1 MPDQFADL
9 RHELAVANRILAN
22 EGIIDA
28 FGHISAR
35 HPKDPNRYFIS
46 RHRASEL
53 VEPSD
58 ILEMT
63 LDSKP
68 VVPTSLRLY
77 SEMVIHGEIYK
88 ARPDVNSVCHHHAP
102 SVLPFC
108 ATGVELVPLFHLG
121 GTLGAKVPFW
131 DSRDEFGDTNL
142 LVRTP
147 EEGASHARALGPHWM
162 LLLRRHGASLAGKS
176 VRECVFRS
184 IYTTRNAEL
193 QLRAMAIGTL
203 GPLSAGEAEKCGGHN
218 LGSRGVERAW
228 EYWVTRLQ
236 KAEAMWAAAGLP
248 RMKGLAEVARP
259 QTAGLPQAK
268 APARRARPGKPE
280 QEGQREEEAAR
291 GIGHISLERTRC
303 LKDSAS
309 GKLGLLRSALWGAEH
324 AMRCAKDILHASVT
338 ATRRTEQQITIVA
351 ARSPI
356 VAKNDFYPHASHQRR
371 GNTMQTQRTY
381 QVQHW
386 PNGQWS
392 REHNWKKVEAASE
405 KEAAEKVCGRALKQD
420 GKLAQLRAR
429 VLTLGD
435 LKQHSATAF
444 YAAE

>member
-1 MPDQFADL
+1 MPDQFAEL
-9 RHELAVANRILAN
+9 RHEIAVANRILAN

-35 HPKDPNRYFIS
+35 NPKDPNRYFIS

-203 GPLSAGEAEKCGGHN
+203 GPLSAGRGGEMRRPQSRLARSRAR
-218 LGSRGVERAW
+218 LGILGD
-228 EYWVTRLQ
+228 
-236 KAEAMWAAAGLP
+236 AAAEGGGDVGRRRPAAHEGSGRGRRGRRP
-248 RMKGLAEVARP
+248 RGCRRP
-259 QTAGLPQAK
+259 
-268 APARRARPGKPE
+268 RARPG
-280 QEGQREEEAAR
+280 AAPR
-291 GIGHISLERTRC
+291 RRRRAT
-303 LKDSAS
+303 KASA
-309 GKLGLLRSALWGAEH
+309 K
-324 AMRCAKDILHASVT
+324 KK
-338 ATRRTEQQITIVA
+338 RRA
-351 ARSPI
+351 A
-356 VAKNDFYPHASHQRR
+356 
-371 GNTMQTQRTY
+371 
-381 QVQHW
+381 
-386 PNGQWS
+386 
-392 REHNWKKVEAASE
+392 
-405 KEAAEKVCGRALKQD
+405 
-420 GKLAQLRAR
+420 
-429 VLTLGD
+429 
-435 LKQHSATAF
+435 
-444 YAAE
+444 

>member
-1 MPDQFADL
+1 MPDAFAEL
-9 RHELAVANRILAN
+9 RHELTVANRVLAN

-35 HPKDPNRYFIS
+35 NPKDPNRYFIS

-68 VVPTSLRLY
+68 VVPTGVRLY

-121 GTLGAKVPFW
+121 GTLGPKVPFW
-131 DSRDEFGDTNL
+131 DSQDEFGDTNL

-147 EEGASHARALGPHWM
+147 EEGASMARALGPHFM
-162 LLLRRHGASLAGKS
+162 VLLRRHGATLASHSL
-176 VRECVFRS
+176 RDCVFRS

-203 GPLSAGEAEKCGGHN
+203 GPLSPGETKMCGAHN
-218 LGSRGVERAW
+218 LGARGVERAW
-228 EYWVTRLQ
+228 EYWVIRLA

-248 RMKGLAEVARP
+248 RIKGLADVARP
-259 QTAGLPQAK
+259 KTAGLPPAKRAPSSARPKAK
-268 APARRARPGKPE
+268 ARKRR
-280 QEGQREEEAAR
+280 
-291 GIGHISLERTRC
+291 
-303 LKDSAS
+303 
-309 GKLGLLRSALWGAEH
+309 
-324 AMRCAKDILHASVT
+324 
-338 ATRRTEQQITIVA
+338 
-351 ARSPI
+351 
-356 VAKNDFYPHASHQRR
+356 
-371 GNTMQTQRTY
+371 
-381 QVQHW
+381 
-386 PNGQWS
+386 
-392 REHNWKKVEAASE
+392 
-405 KEAAEKVCGRALKQD
+405 
-420 GKLAQLRAR
+420 
-429 VLTLGD
+429 
-435 LKQHSATAF
+435 
-444 YAAE
+444 

>member
-1 MPDQFADL
+1 MPDQFAEL

-35 HPKDPNRYFIS
+35 NPKDPNRYFIS

-203 GPLSAGEAEKCGGHN
+203 GRCRRRSGEMRRPQPR
-218 LGSRGVERAW
+218 SRGVERAW

-248 RMKGLAEVARP
+248 RMKGLGRVARP
-259 QTAGLPQAK
+259 QTRGLPQAT
-268 APARRARPGKPE
+268 ARAARRSERARAG
-280 QEGQREEEAAR
+280 AR
-291 GIGHISLERTRC
+291 
-303 LKDSAS
+303 
-309 GKLGLLRSALWGAEH
+309 RSA
-324 AMRCAKDILHASVT
+324 
-338 ATRRTEQQITIVA
+338 
-351 ARSPI
+351 
-356 VAKNDFYPHASHQRR
+356 
-371 GNTMQTQRTY
+371 
-381 QVQHW
+381 
-386 PNGQWS
+386 
-392 REHNWKKVEAASE
+392 
-405 KEAAEKVCGRALKQD
+405 
-420 GKLAQLRAR
+420 RAR
-429 VLTLGD
+429 
-435 LKQHSATAF
+435 
-444 YAAE
+444 

>member
-1 MPDQFADL
+1 MPDHFADL

-35 HPKDPNRYFIS
+35 HPGDPNRYFIS

-147 EEGASHARALGPHWM
+147 EEGASHARALGAALDAAAAPPRRVAGRQVGARMRVPVDLHHPQRRAAAARDGDRHAGAAVGRRSGEMRRPQPGLARSRARLGILGDAAAEGGGDVGRRRPAAHEGVWPRSRGRKRRAAAEPR
-162 LLLRRHGASLAGKS
+162 RRHGA
-176 VRECVFRS
+176 R
-184 IYTTRNAEL
+184 
-193 QLRAMAIGTL
+193 
-203 GPLSAGEAEKCGGHN
+203 
-218 LGSRGVERAW
+218 
-228 EYWVTRLQ
+228 
-236 KAEAMWAAAGLP
+236 
-248 RMKGLAEVARP
+248 
-259 QTAGLPQAK
+259 
-268 APARRARPGKPE
+268 APASRSKKASAKKKRRA
-280 QEGQREEEAAR
+280 A
-291 GIGHISLERTRC
+291 
-303 LKDSAS
+303 
-309 GKLGLLRSALWGAEH
+309 
-324 AMRCAKDILHASVT
+324 
-338 ATRRTEQQITIVA
+338 
-351 ARSPI
+351 
-356 VAKNDFYPHASHQRR
+356 
-371 GNTMQTQRTY
+371 
-381 QVQHW
+381 
-386 PNGQWS
+386 
-392 REHNWKKVEAASE
+392 
-405 KEAAEKVCGRALKQD
+405 
-420 GKLAQLRAR
+420 
-429 VLTLGD
+429 
-435 LKQHSATAF
+435 
-444 YAAE
+444 

>member
-1 MPDQFADL
+1 MADPYADL
-9 RHELAVANRILAN
+9 RRELAVANRILAN

-35 HPKDPNRYFIS
+35 HPTNPDRYFIS

-68 VVPTSLRLY
+68 VVATNVRLY

-88 ARPDVNSVCHHHAP
+88 VRPDINSVCHHHAP

-108 ATGVELVPLFHLG
+108 STGVELLPLFHLG
-121 GTLGAKVPFW
+121 GTLGTKVPFW

-147 EEGASHARALGPHWM
+147 EEGASHARALGPHFM

-193 QLRAMAIGTL
+193 QLRAMAIGTPS
-203 GPLSAGEAEKCGGHN
+203 PLSPGEVEKCGGHN
-218 LGSRGVERAW
+218 LGARGVERAW
-228 EYWVTRLQ
+228 EYWVTRLR
-236 KAEAMWAAAGLP
+236 KAEATWAAAGLP
-248 RMKGLAEVARP
+248 RMQGLAEIGHP

-268 APARRARPGKPE
+268 RAAAGSKSAKPATKSKRP
-280 QEGQREEEAAR
+280 
-291 GIGHISLERTRC
+291 
-303 LKDSAS
+303 
-309 GKLGLLRSALWGAEH
+309 
-324 AMRCAKDILHASVT
+324 AK
-338 ATRRTEQQITIVA
+338 
-351 ARSPI
+351 
-356 VAKNDFYPHASHQRR
+356 
-371 GNTMQTQRTY
+371 
-381 QVQHW
+381 
-386 PNGQWS
+386 
-392 REHNWKKVEAASE
+392 KK
-405 KEAAEKVCGRALKQD
+405 R
-420 GKLAQLRAR
+420 
-429 VLTLGD
+429 
-435 LKQHSATAF
+435 
-444 YAAE
+444 

>member
-1 MPDQFADL
+1 MPDMHAEL
-9 RHELAVANRILAN
+9 RLELAVANRILAN

-35 HPKDPNRYFIS
+35 NPKDANRYFIS

-63 LDSKP
+63 LDSEP
-68 VVPTSLRLY
+68 VVPTKVRLY

-88 ARPDVNSVCHHHAP
+88 ARPDINSVCHHHAP
-102 SVLPFC
+102 AVLPFC

-121 GTLGAKVPFW
+121 GTLGDKVPFW

-147 EEGASHARALGPHWM
+147 AEGASHARALGPHYM
-162 LLLRRHGASLAGKS
+162 LLLRRHGASLAGNS

-203 GPLSAGEAEKCGGHN
+203 GPLSPGEAEKCGAHN

-248 RMKGLAEVARP
+248 RMKGLAEIARP
-259 QTAGLPQAK
+259 RTAGLPQ
-268 APARRARPGKPE
+268 
-280 QEGQREEEAAR
+280 
-291 GIGHISLERTRC
+291 TR
-303 LKDSAS
+303 S
-309 GKLGLLRSALWGAEH
+309 
-324 AMRCAKDILHASVT
+324 
-338 ATRRTEQQITIVA
+338 TRR
-351 ARSPI
+351 RSGRTTLRT
-356 VAKNDFYPHASHQRR
+356 ASPSKIR
-371 GNTMQTQRTY
+371 G
-381 QVQHW
+381 
-386 PNGQWS
+386 
-392 REHNWKKVEAASE
+392 KKTAGT
-405 KEAAEKVCGRALKQD
+405 GR
-420 GKLAQLRAR
+420 
-429 VLTLGD
+429 
-435 LKQHSATAF
+435 
-444 YAAE
+444 

>member
-1 MPDQFADL
+1 MPDQFAEL
-9 RHELAVANRILAN
+9 RHEIAVANRILAN

-35 HPKDPNRYFIS
+35 NPKDPNRYFIS

-58 ILEMT
+58 VLEMT

-68 VVPTSLRLY
+68 VVPTNLRLY

-218 LGSRGVERAW
+218 LGARGVERAW

-248 RMKGLAEVARP
+248 QMKGLAAVARP

-268 APARRARPGKPE
+268 SPAKAPRPRRRCGARARRRRPARRRSGARRSIVSYELGGVALRSFRGPSGSEWSPSVRPGMTLDGSHRVEDAPAQPLARP
-280 QEGQREEEAAR
+280 REAA
-291 GIGHISLERTRC
+291 I
-303 LKDSAS
+303 
-309 GKLGLLRSALWGAEH
+309 
-324 AMRCAKDILHASVT
+324 HASVT
-338 ATRRTEQQITIVA
+338 GARRMAQQITIVA

-356 VAKNDFYPHASHQRR
+356 VAKNDF
-371 GNTMQTQRTY
+371 
-381 QVQHW
+381 
-386 PNGQWS
+386 
-392 REHNWKKVEAASE
+392 
-405 KEAAEKVCGRALKQD
+405 
-420 GKLAQLRAR
+420 
-429 VLTLGD
+429 
-435 LKQHSATAF
+435 
-444 YAAE
+444 

>member
-1 MPDQFADL
+1 MPDQFAEL

-35 HPKDPNRYFIS
+35 NPKDPNRYFIS

-142 LVRTP
+142 LVVKP
-147 EEGASHARALGPHWM
+147 EEGRSLARALGPHAAVLM
-162 LLLRRHGASLAGKS
+162 NNHGATVVGRDL
-176 VRECVFRS
+176 RELVSRS
-184 IYTTRNAEL
+184 IFMCHNAEY
-193 QLRAMAIGTL
+193 QLRAQILGKVTTL
-203 GPLSAGEAEKCGGHN
+203 TAGETKLAGTIN
-218 LGSRGVERAW
+218 AMATVTNRTW
-228 EYWVTRLQ
+228 EYWTLRLD
-236 KAEAMWAAAGLP
+236 KAGGMPAPVAA
-248 RMKGLAEVARP
+248 KSSKARP
-259 QTAGLPQAK
+259 RAASVK
-268 APARRARPGKPE
+268 ATRSRTTTPRRPKNKKSQKG
-280 QEGQREEEAAR
+280 
-291 GIGHISLERTRC
+291 RTR
-303 LKDSAS
+303 
-309 GKLGLLRSALWGAEH
+309 
-324 AMRCAKDILHASVT
+324 
-338 ATRRTEQQITIVA
+338 
-351 ARSPI
+351 
-356 VAKNDFYPHASHQRR
+356 
-371 GNTMQTQRTY
+371 
-381 QVQHW
+381 
-386 PNGQWS
+386 
-392 REHNWKKVEAASE
+392 
-405 KEAAEKVCGRALKQD
+405 
-420 GKLAQLRAR
+420 
-429 VLTLGD
+429 
-435 LKQHSATAF
+435 
-444 YAAE
+444 

>member
-1 MPDQFADL
+1 MAGLVPAIHVFSAASGIKTRMPGMKPGMTASLRPDSTTEDPAMPDPFAEL

-28 FGHISAR
+28 FGHISVR
-35 HPKDPNRYFIS
+35 NPKDPNRYFIS

-68 VVPTSLRLY
+68 VVPTNARLY

-88 ARPDVNSVCHHHAP
+88 VRPDVNSVCHHHAP

-121 GTLGAKVPFW
+121 GTLGEKVPFW

-147 EEGASHARALGPHWM
+147 EEGASHARALGPHHM

-176 VRECVFRS
+176 LRECVFRS
-184 IYTTRNAEL
+184 IYSTRNAEL
-193 QLRAMAIGTL
+193 QLRATAIGTL
-203 GPLSAGEAEKCGGHN
+203 GPLSPGEVEKCGSHN

-248 RMKGLAEVARP
+248 RLKDLGKLARP
-259 QTAGLPQAK
+259 QTAGR
-268 APARRARPGKPE
+268 APAR
-280 QEGQREEEAAR
+280 
-291 GIGHISLERTRC
+291 
-303 LKDSAS
+303 SAS
-309 GKLGLLRSALWGAEH
+309 RREPRVKSSAAPRKRQGHRS
-324 AMRCAKDILHASVT
+324 R
-338 ATRRTEQQITIVA
+338 
-351 ARSPI
+351 
-356 VAKNDFYPHASHQRR
+356 
-371 GNTMQTQRTY
+371 
-381 QVQHW
+381 
-386 PNGQWS
+386 
-392 REHNWKKVEAASE
+392 
-405 KEAAEKVCGRALKQD
+405 
-420 GKLAQLRAR
+420 
-429 VLTLGD
+429 
-435 LKQHSATAF
+435 
-444 YAAE
+444 

>member
-1 MPDQFADL
+1 MPDSFAEL
-9 RHELAVANRILAN
+9 RHELAVANRVLAN

-35 HPKDPNRYFIS
+35 NPKNPDRYFIS

-68 VVPTSLRLY
+68 VVPTNARLY

-88 ARPDVNSVCHHHAP
+88 VRPDVNSVCHHHAP

-121 GTLGAKVPFW
+121 GTLGDKVPFW

-147 EEGASHARALGPHWM
+147 EEGASHARALGPHYM

-176 VRECVFRS
+176 LRECVFRS

-193 QLRAMAIGTL
+193 QLRAMAIGTPA
-203 GPLSAGEAEKCGGHN
+203 PLSPGEAEKCGGHN

-248 RMKGLAEVARP
+248 RLKGLPEVARP
-259 QTAGLPQAK
+259 QTAGL
-268 APARRARPGKPE
+268 APARS
-280 QEGQREEEAAR
+280 AAR
-291 GIGHISLERTRC
+291 REARAKSRT
-303 LKDSAS
+303 
-309 GKLGLLRSALWGAEH
+309 GA
-324 AMRCAKDILHASVT
+324 RK
-338 ATRRTEQQITIVA
+338 RR
-351 ARSPI
+351 
-356 VAKNDFYPHASHQRR
+356 
-371 GNTMQTQRTY
+371 
-381 QVQHW
+381 
-386 PNGQWS
+386 
-392 REHNWKKVEAASE
+392 
-405 KEAAEKVCGRALKQD
+405 
-420 GKLAQLRAR
+420 
-429 VLTLGD
+429 
-435 LKQHSATAF
+435 
-444 YAAE
+444 